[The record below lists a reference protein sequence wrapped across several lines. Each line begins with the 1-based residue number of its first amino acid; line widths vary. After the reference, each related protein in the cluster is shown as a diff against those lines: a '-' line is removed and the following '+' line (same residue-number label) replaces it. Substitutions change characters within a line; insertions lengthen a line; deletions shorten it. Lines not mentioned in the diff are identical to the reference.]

1 MTTRRD
7 DGRGREPEAERDD
20 RVERLLRDLR
30 QVDLPPFY
38 RERLLA
44 RLRDAAAR
52 RAPAAWL
59 RSPVLAWAVAGAA
72 VAALVIVMARGGQ
85 PVPTGVP
92 ATPGAPGPAAT
103 EIALAAPEIDP
114 VLPEDNAVVGAGEVE
129 IVAAITPALE
139 GAVIRLLV
147 DEEDVT
153 ALAEVTAEYVAY
165 SPSERF
171 AEGEHVITI
180 EIRDRSGRKL
190 RDATWLFY
198 TLDGRTADDERV

>member
-7 DGRGREPEAERDD
+7 DERAGGPEAERDD
-20 RVERLLRDLR
+20 RVERLLGELR
-30 QVDLPPFY
+30 QADLPPFY
-38 RERLLA
+38 RDRLLA
-44 RLRDAAAR
+44 RLRGAVAR

-59 RSPVLAWAVAGAA
+59 KSPVLAWAVAGAA
-72 VAALVIVMARGGQ
+72 VAALVVVMSRGGA
-85 PVPTGVP
+85 PLPTGAPAVP
-92 ATPGAPGPAAT
+92 EAPRAGAT
-103 EIALAAPEIDP
+103 EVAQAAPEIEP
-114 VLPEDNAVVGAGEVE
+114 VLPEDNSVVGAEDVE

-165 SPSERF
+165 SPGGRF
-171 AEGEHVITI
+171 AEGEHIITI
-180 EIRDRSGRKL
+180 EIRDRSGRKI

-198 TLDGRTADDERV
+198 TLDGRTAADERV